1 MRVII
6 ALGGNALLERGEAPN
21 SDIQETHVVS
31 AVTALAPLA
40 GQHQLLITHGNG
52 PQVGVL
58 ALESARDPALSHPY
72 PFDVLGAQ
80 TQGMIGYWLVQ
91 ALRGAVPGQPA
102 GCLLSRTV
110 VRADDPAFGDPTKF
124 VGPVYDEARARQL
137 AAERG
142 WDVRQDG
149 TAWRR
154 VVPSPEPVELVE
166 LEMIKLLAGSGAIV
180 VCAGGGGVPV
190 VRDDTGALRGVEAVV
205 DKDLTA
211 ALLARDMAA
220 DALVIL
226 DRRGRGRGRLRH
238 PARPAHPPG
247 HPPGAARPPVPGR
260 VHGPEGGSRLPLRG
274 GDRRDGRDRPPR
286 RRRGAPGRQGR
297 HDRGA
302 RRIRHPVNGNPDGRT
317 TYPPAGSWTGHQRA
331 VEVLSLRAHGV
342 PSGGPPY
349 PADPAAPEYS
359 ILAERAGFD
368 PLRII
373 IAGPCQTHV
382 LSPVLPTKSLPLVR

>member
-1 MRVII
+1 MRVVI

-102 GCLLSRTV
+102 SCLISRTV
-110 VRADDPAFGDPTKF
+110 VRADDPAFTNPTKF
-124 VGPVYDEARARQL
+124 VGPVYDEAQARKL

-149 TAWRR
+149 QAWRR

-166 LEMIKLLAGSGAIV
+166 LDMIKLLAGHGAIV
-180 VCAGGGGVPV
+180 ICAGGGGVPV
-190 VRDDTGALRGVEAVV
+190 VRDDAGALHGVEAVV

-211 ALLARDMAA
+211 RAARPGPGRGRAGHP
-220 DALVIL
+220 
-226 DRRGRGRGRLRH
+226 DRRGGGRGRLRH
-238 PARPAHPPG
+238 PPGPAHPPG
-247 HPPGAARPPVPGR
+247 HPPRAARPPVPGR

-286 RRRGAPGRQGR
+286 RRRGTPGRQGR

-302 RRIRHPVNGNPDGRT
+302 RGYGIR
-317 TYPPAGSWTGHQRA
+317 
-331 VEVLSLRAHGV
+331 
-342 PSGGPPY
+342 
-349 PADPAAPEYS
+349 
-359 ILAERAGFD
+359 
-368 PLRII
+368 
-373 IAGPCQTHV
+373 
-382 LSPVLPTKSLPLVR
+382 